1 MNSASKSVENTQ
13 KLVSQDQQQIK
24 QAATTLDSKKSE
36 LSKNQQDLANAQGEL
51 SQNKIKV
58 SESEVKEAQLQKI
71 VDSNKDKV
79 SSAQKD
85 FSSTNSQL
93 TSLKEQLGSI
103 NTISL
108 PSDYVDALNN
118 YNQASGDEPLDKF
131 ENRLIDIANREL
143 SKQEYKHNKNDQKRI
158 INKQSDLNSDI
169 LGELSNYA
177 ADLINPLRAAF
188 GNQSAQ
194 PFQVTD
200 NSVKFAQE
208 VANNY
213 NNDKWSLFDHE
224 DHDVLA
230 ITKAASK
237 YGLDNG
243 DNYYEDAGEGEL
255 SYSDQNRWDIS
266 VDSIKEAIY
275 NTIQG
280 MIFATD
286 EWMHADGLLSQG
298 YMSPWDLKSNFY
310 FAVNIDNM
318 GIVHLLGIDE
328 AQIEDHSKFDS
339 KGISDNSVNP
349 EVLKSQINKN
359 EQVLTSQKQILD
371 ASTSQLNSSTTTLA
385 TQDAELAKSK
395 QALSQNQNKINDL
408 VNAISNLKNQISTTS
423 NAYSKAVTKLNTD
436 TSLLNSSKLR
446 LSKAE
451 SELKDKAA
459 QNKTKLVKYNEA
471 QKIIEIDNKK
481 ISKLNKKMSA
491 IVSNLNS
498 HKKDLSKNKKAVAKL
513 VKKMKQLN
521 KQLSKDE
528 NKLRKLLTTV
538 HKKAKSKKSKNS
550 VTHTKKSTVKKLKKN
565 IVKPSIKR

>member
-318 GIVHLLGIDE
+318 GIVHLLDIDE

-371 ASTSQLNSSTTTLA
+371 AITSQLNSSTTTLA

-395 QALSQNQNKINDL
+395 QSLSQNQNKINDL

>member
-177 ADLINPLRAAF
+177 ANLINPLRAAF

-224 DHDVLA
+224 DHDVPA

-275 NTIQG
+275 NTIQD

-298 YMSPWDLKSNFY
+298 YTAPWDLKSNFY

-318 GIVHLLGIDE
+318 GIVHLLDIDE

-339 KGISDNSVNP
+339 KRISDNSVNP

-436 TSLLNSSKLR
+436 TSVLNSSKLR
-446 LSKAE
+446 LSNAE

-471 QKIIEIDNKK
+471 QKIVEIDNKK
-481 ISKLNKKMSA
+481 ISRLNKKMSA